1 MRKLFAL
8 FLVVSLLAASFSVGA
23 AGAAEKNYLVVFI
36 SEDIPSG
43 AGDLVSAAGGKV
55 LTTIPQLGIVVATS
69 ANPKFA
75 DSLGTSKSILGVGPD
90 LEIKLDVPQVEEV
103 LAGDIPGGDVSP
115 GDIPSG
121 GLNGPG
127 DLFELNQWDIKKVTD
142 NGRSFA
148 VQTGNHQ
155 VVVGVID
162 TGIDFDHPDLK
173 GSIVPGSKTFVPGTA
188 DARDMNGHGTH
199 VAGAIAA
206 NGRTYGVGPNLG
218 IRAYRV
224 FGAIGGAS
232 SSWIMQA
239 IAAAAD
245 DGVDVINLSL
255 GGYRLLAYQGDVAD
269 KVAYQRSINYAVKK
283 GVTVVAAAG
292 NNALDLDNP
301 NQINRW
307 LQTVYPEYNLK
318 NGAAVEVPGD
328 LPGVITVSSSSSR
341 DTLAY
346 YSNYGSSAIE
356 VAGPGGDW
364 GPGYPKVKDKTHLA
378 FSTYP
383 TYLGSKSGYAWMAG
397 TSMASPKV
405 AGVAALIIVQYGKI
419 GPAQVEA
426 KLRQTAVDIGKV
438 GHDQYFGE
446 GLVNALKAVSGK

>member
-1 MRKLFAL
+1 MRKFSVLL
-8 FLVVSLLAASFSVGA
+8 LSLSLIVTSFSVGA
-23 AGAAEKNYLVVFI
+23 AGGTEKDYLVVFA
-36 SEDIPSG
+36 SEDIPFG
-43 AGDLVSAAGGKV
+43 APDLIKAAGGKV
-55 LTTIPQLGIVVATS
+55 LTTIPQLGIVVASS

-75 DSLGTSKSILGVGPD
+75 DSLGKNKSVLGVGPD
-90 LEIKLDVPQVEEV
+90 LEIKLDIPYVEEIPV
-103 LAGDIPGGDVSP
+103 RDIPF

-121 GLNGPG
+121 DVQAGLNGPG
-127 DLFELNQWDIKKVTD
+127 DLYQKYQWDIKKVTD

-148 VQTGNHQ
+148 VQTGNRQ

-162 TGIDFDHPDLK
+162 TGIDFNHPDLK
-173 GSIVPGSKTFVPGTA
+173 GSIVPGSKTFVPGTT
-188 DARDMNGHGTH
+188 DAWDQNGHGTH

-224 FGAIGGAS
+224 FGADGGAE
-232 SSWIMQA
+232 SSWVMQA
-239 IAAAAD
+239 IVAAAN

-255 GGYRLLAYQGDVAD
+255 GGYRLLAYQSHVAD
-269 KVAYQRSINYAVKK
+269 KVAYQRAINYAVKK
-283 GVTVVAAAG
+283 GVTVVVAAG
-292 NNALDLDNP
+292 NQALDLDNP

-307 LQTVYPEYNLK
+307 LQSEYAEYNLK

-328 LPGVITVSSSSSR
+328 LPGVVTVSASTSR

-346 YSNYGSSAIE
+346 YSNHGSSAIE

-364 GPGYPKVKDKTHLA
+364 GPGYPTVKDEMHLA

-397 TSMASPKV
+397 TSMAAPKV
-405 AGVAALIIVQYGKI
+405 AGVAALIIAQYGKI

-438 GHDQYFGE
+438 GHDEYFGD
-446 GLVNALKAVSGK
+446 GLVNALNAVTGK